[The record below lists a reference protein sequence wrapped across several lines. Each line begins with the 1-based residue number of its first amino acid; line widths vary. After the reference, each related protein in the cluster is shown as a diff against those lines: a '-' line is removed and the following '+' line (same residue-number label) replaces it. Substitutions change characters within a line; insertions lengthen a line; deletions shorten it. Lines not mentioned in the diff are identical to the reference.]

1 MVKSNTPQHI
11 AIIMDGNG
19 RWARA
24 KGLPRIAGHRR
35 GAEVVKT
42 VIRAC
47 KDMGVKFLT
56 LYAFSTEN
64 WKRPKREIDFLM
76 RLLNK
81 YLTREKDKLI
91 ENDVKFLA
99 IGRLEALPDSVKK
112 VIKQITEITRDNRAI
127 TLILALNYG
136 GRVEILDAVKE
147 VAKDINTG
155 KLDPQELDEEVFS
168 RYLYTHKIPDPDLLI
183 RTSGEMR
190 LSNFLLWQLSYSE
203 LFISDKFWPDFTEQD
218 LLAAVEDFR
227 KRERRFGALNRTN

>member
-56 LYAFSTEN
+56 LYTFSTEN

-81 YLTREKDKLI
+81 YLTREKAKLI

-227 KRERRFGALNRTN
+227 KRERRFGALDRKN

>member
-1 MVKSNTPQHI
+1 MVKSGTPQHI

-81 YLTREKDKLI
+81 YLTREKAKLI

-147 VAKDINTG
+147 IAKDINAG
-155 KLDPQELDEEVFS
+155 KLDPQGLDEEVFS
-168 RYLYTHKIPDPDLLI
+168 RYLYTYKIPDPDLLI

-218 LLAAVEDFR
+218 LLAAVENFR